1 MANEITMT
9 QRLALSNGL
18 RTPSWSPASQSLDQ
32 TGTEFVDQTQTI
44 GTSATVIDLGAI
56 STGVN
61 AICMCANTDATNFVT
76 VAGVNVLPGEIA
88 GPFRFSVAAPEA
100 TADTAAVS
108 VRFLIIEA

>member
-9 QRLALSNGL
+9 QRFALSNGL

-44 GTSATVIDLGAI
+44 GTG
-56 STGVN
+56 
-61 AICMCANTDATNFVT
+61 
-76 VAGVNVLPGEIA
+76 
-88 GPFRFSVAAPEA
+88 A